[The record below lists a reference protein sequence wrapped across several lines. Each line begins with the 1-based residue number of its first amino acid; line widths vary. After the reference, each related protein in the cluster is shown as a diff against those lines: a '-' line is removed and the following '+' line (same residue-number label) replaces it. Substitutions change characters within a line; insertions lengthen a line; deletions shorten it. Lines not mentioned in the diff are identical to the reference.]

1 MTGVLT
7 PTGHLWRPPILF
19 RSNNGVFGLHDLHGN
34 VWEWVE
40 DCYHE
45 NYEGSPTDGAGWT
58 ANSDCTHRVVRGG
71 SWRSDPKSL
80 RAAGRG
86 WNTTGYRGINLG
98 FRVGRTLTS
107 ALPWKGRSSFRGS
120 GLSIKKPVA
129 RIETRS
135 GFIGG

>member
-1 MTGVLT
+1 MPLCRGAS
-7 PTGHLWRPPILF
+7 H
-19 RSNNGVFGLHDLHGN
+19 LHGN

-58 ANSDCTHRVVRGG
+58 ANGDCTRRVVRGKIY
-71 SWRSDPKSL
+71 WRSDPKFL

-98 FRVGRTLTS
+98 FRVGRTLT
-107 ALPWKGRSSFRGS
+107 P
-120 GLSIKKPVA
+120 
-129 RIETRS
+129 
-135 GFIGG
+135 